1 MANNRI
7 RSQRKKFEHG
17 NTHTQY
23 DEETLK
29 NSDLKVC
36 RFVSKG
42 GGHMKGLKTAQALK
56 RKYNRITRPLKN
68 GAILFCTKQN

>member
-7 RSQRKKFEHG
+7 RSQRKKFERG

-29 NSDLKVC
+29 NSVLKVC

-42 GGHMKGLKTAQALK
+42 GGHMKGFKIAQALK
-56 RKYNRITRPLKN
+56 EI
-68 GAILFCTKQN
+68 

>member
-7 RSQRKKFEHG
+7 RSQRKKFERG

-42 GGHMKGLKTAQALK
+42 GGHLKGLKTAQALK
-56 RKYNRITRPLKN
+56 EI
-68 GAILFCTKQN
+68 

>member
-1 MANNRI
+1 MRTSGELFLISLLPFTFAMANNRI

-42 GGHMKGLKTAQALK
+42 GGHLKGLKTAQALK
-56 RKYNRITRPLKN
+56 EI
-68 GAILFCTKQN
+68 

>member
-1 MANNRI
+1 MRTSGELFLISLLPFTFSMANNRI

-42 GGHMKGLKTAQALK
+42 GGHLKGLKTAQALK
-56 RKYNRITRPLKN
+56 EI
-68 GAILFCTKQN
+68 